1 CQTETE
7 EKPQNEFRMSELLD
21 TLLDR
26 HPRIALRIDTSSG
39 SRLGHLFCGIGA
51 ECRHGQDAYKRN
63 DSDHRDCASRPS
75 KIALR
80 AKKMSQHCLRV
91 SYQNQI
97 PSRPGCSIGVGLSSL
112 YSHGFFPGPATS
124 AIGINSGDKNVLA
137 CRQVARVASALGK
150 ASHVLA
156 ID

>member
-1 CQTETE
+1 M
-7 EKPQNEFRMSELLD
+7 PELFD
-21 TLLDR
+21 ALLDR
-26 HPRIALRIDTSSG
+26 HPRIALGIDSSSG
-39 SRLGHLFCGIGA
+39 SRLGHLFRGVSA
-51 ECRHGQDAYKRN
+51 ECRHGQDAYNGN

-80 AKKMSQHCLRV
+80 AKKMSQHCLMV

-112 YSHGFFPGPATS
+112 YSHCFFPGSATS
-124 AIGINSGDKNVLA
+124 AIGINSGDKNMLA
-137 CRQVARVASALGK
+137 CRQVATVLCALSK